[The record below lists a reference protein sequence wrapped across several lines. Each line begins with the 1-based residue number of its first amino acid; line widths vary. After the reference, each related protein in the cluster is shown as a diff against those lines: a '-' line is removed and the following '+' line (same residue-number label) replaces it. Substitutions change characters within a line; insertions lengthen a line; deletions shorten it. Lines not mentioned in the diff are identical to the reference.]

1 MLLENLAI
9 GRQVEIYVNRDG
21 YCYHLTS
28 KVEETGAKRVYI
40 TLIATNTR
48 VFEFKPEDKVRI
60 VYRDKDQIWEWD
72 NVKAGTAKKYGT
84 RMHYFDIADGGRSFN
99 RRNAYR
105 VNIDEEVMLG
115 YYDQYGTTAKSADMQ
130 KFKLQDEASAPPAI
144 MVPNFVK
151 GVVRDISETG
161 VGICSNYEFGIDDAM
176 FFSISSNYGKLPAK
190 AKVVRKV
197 ETNPS
202 KHKYSNYYGCVLLQT
217 DNKLSRHI
225 ADIQREAIKAKKQK
239 EEEEELDKALGRLER
254 SLLISKNFMQRKG
267 AANRIKGIRT
277 VSSEDSINNT
287 VKKPRPRVEGIVTA
301 EDEVLRKDVKKM
313 PRQKVE
319 GIVTAE
325 DEVLRK
331 DFKKPPRQKIE
342 GIVTAEDEALR
353 EDVKKQPRPKVEG
366 IVTAE
371 DEALRKD
378 IKKQQ
383 PHTDVDGIITAGLK

>member
-28 KVEETGAKRVYI
+28 KVEETGTKRLYI

-72 NVKAGTAKKYGT
+72 NVKAGTAKKYGMK
-84 RMHYFDIADGGRSFN
+84 MHYFDIADGGRSFN

-105 VNIDEEVMLG
+105 VNIDEEVLLG

-130 KFKLQDEASAPPAI
+130 KFKLSDEASAPPAM

-151 GVVRDISETG
+151 GIVRDISATG
-161 VGICSNYEFGIDDAM
+161 VGICSNYEFSIDDAM

-197 ETNPS
+197 GTNPS
-202 KHKYSNYYGCVLLQT
+202 KHKYSNYYGCILLQT
-217 DNKLSRHI
+217 DNKLSKHI
-225 ADIQREAIKAKKQK
+225 VDIQREAIKSKKQK
-239 EEEEELDKALGRLER
+239 QEEEELNKALNRLEKGI
-254 SLLISKNFMQRKG
+254 LGNKALMQKKG
-267 AANRIKGIRT
+267 AANKIKGIRT
-277 VSSEDSINNT
+277 VSGEDGMKT
-287 VKKPRPRVEGIVTA
+287 V
-301 EDEVLRKDVKKM
+301 VKQ

-319 GIVTAE
+319 GI
-325 DEVLRK
+325 
-331 DFKKPPRQKIE
+331 I
-342 GIVTAEDEALR
+342 TAEDEAKKKEVKKQPR
-353 EDVKKQPRPKVEG
+353 PKIEGIITAEDEAKKKEVKKQPRPKVEG
-366 IVTAE
+366 IITAE
-371 DEALRKD
+371 DEARKKEV
-378 IKKQQ
+378 KKQ
-383 PHTDVDGIITAGLK
+383 PPNPDVEGIKTAGLK